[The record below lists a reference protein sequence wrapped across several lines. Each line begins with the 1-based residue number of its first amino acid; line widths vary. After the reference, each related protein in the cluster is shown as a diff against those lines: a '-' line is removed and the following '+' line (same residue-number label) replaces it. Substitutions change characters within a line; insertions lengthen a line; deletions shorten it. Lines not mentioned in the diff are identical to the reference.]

1 MELLLLFWIR
11 VTEQKMVNLQKFIQ
25 KLQIVVII
33 AFIQS
38 S

>member
-1 MELLLLFWIR
+1 MESLLLFWIR